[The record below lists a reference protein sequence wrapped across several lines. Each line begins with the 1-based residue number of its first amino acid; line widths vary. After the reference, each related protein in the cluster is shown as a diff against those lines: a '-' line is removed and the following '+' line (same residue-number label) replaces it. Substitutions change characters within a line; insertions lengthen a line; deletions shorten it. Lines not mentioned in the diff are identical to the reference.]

1 MLISFLRTFLLY
13 IVLVLSVRLMGKR
26 QIGEMEPAEFVVTML
41 LANLAAIPM
50 QDNGIALFSGLVPI
64 LVILGLELILSV
76 VTMRSIGMRRVFCGK
91 PVILIEN
98 GKILERN
105 LRQTRVNLDELTMH
119 LREKDIF
126 DLTTVKYAILET
138 NGQLSTLLYGKD
150 TPPTA
155 RDLGVRVPKARL
167 PVTLIT
173 GGKLLRDN
181 LSLVGLSEQE
191 LSRRLESQGCTLKST
206 LLYTLDTA
214 GHGYLIKREDM
225 V

>member
-1 MLISFLRTFLLY
+1 MKGFGLYLIILVFLLAGVSY
-13 IVLVLSVRLMGKR
+13 VISQTQQTEPVTYFDVFTYFTEGKVD
-26 QIGEMEPAEFVVTML
+26 QYKVDDTV
-41 LANLAAIPM
+41 
-50 QDNGIALFSGLVPI
+50 
-64 LVILGLELILSV
+64 
-76 VTMRSIGMRRVFCGK
+76 
-91 PVILIEN
+91 
-98 GKILERN
+98 
-105 LRQTRVNLDELTMH
+105 LTMH

-155 RDLGVRVPKARL
+155 RDLGVRVPEARL
-167 PVTLIT
+167 PITLIT